1 MTVDALPPL
10 RPHGGVPRI
19 DAERLMLRLC
29 RLGQVGR
36 DPAGRLVRLALS
48 DADAEGRALVTA
60 WMTELGLSVSL
71 DKVGNL
77 FGTLAG
83 SDPDA
88 APVMIGSH
96 IDSVVDA
103 GIYDG
108 CLGVLAGLEVAA
120 ALREAGVTPRRP
132 ITIAAFTNEEG
143 ARFAPDMLGSLVFA
157 GGLGADEAL
166 ETVSVDGVRFGDE
179 LVRIG
184 AAGAAAPG
192 LPCPFAYLELHVEQG
207 PILEAEDLAIGA
219 VEGVQGISWQ
229 RFIISGAANHAGTTP
244 MHLRR
249 DAGLAAAR
257 IVAFAHDLARRS
269 NGSLVATAGSIE
281 VSPNVINVIPGEARL
296 TIDLRDAR
304 EERLRE
310 AEAALARFVEEV
322 AAEQGV
328 AISAERLAR
337 FEPVVFDAGLVAMIE
352 RAAHARGLL
361 CRRMISGAGHD
372 AQMIARMAPAAMIF
386 VPSAGGISHNPREFT
401 APEDVENGAAILLEA
416 AMELAAQ
423 K

>member
-1 MTVDALPPL
+1 MTPDALRPP
-10 RPHGGVPRI
+10 RMHGGAPRI
-19 DAERLMLRLC
+19 DADRLMLRLR
-29 RLGQVGR
+29 RLGEAGR

-48 DADAEGRALVTA
+48 DADAEGRALVKD
-60 WMTELGLSVSL
+60 WMTELGLSVSV
-71 DKVGNL
+71 DAVGNV

-108 CLGVLAGLEVAA
+108 CLGVLAGLEVIA
-120 ALREAGVTPRRP
+120 ALREAGITPRRP

-157 GGLGADEAL
+157 GGLGVDEAL
-166 ETVSVDGVRFGDE
+166 NTIGVDGARFGDE
-179 LVRIG
+179 LERIG
-184 AAGAAAPG
+184 AAGETPPG
-192 LPCPFAYLELHVEQG
+192 LPRPFAYLELHVEQG
-207 PILEAEDLAIGA
+207 PVLEAEALRIGA

-229 RFIISGAANHAGTTP
+229 RFAITGAANHAGTTP
-244 MHLRR
+244 MHMRR

-257 IVAFAHDLARRS
+257 IVAFAHELARRS

-281 VSPNVINVIPGEARL
+281 VSPNVINVIPGQARL
-296 TIDLRDAR
+296 TIDLRDSS
-304 EERLRE
+304 EERLRA
-310 AEAALARFVEEV
+310 AEAALARFVEDS

-337 FEPVVFDAGLVAMIE
+337 FEPVAFDAGLVEMIE
-352 RAAHARGLL
+352 QAAHARGLP

-372 AQMIARMAPAAMIF
+372 AQMIARVAPAAMIF
-386 VPSAGGISHNPREFT
+386 VPSVGGVSHNPREFT
-401 APEDVENGAAILLEA
+401 APEDVANGAAILLDA
-416 AMELAAQ
+416 AMALAARD
-423 K
+423 

>member
-1 MTVDALPPL
+1 MTVDALPLL
-10 RPHGGVPRI
+10 RPHGGAPRI
-19 DAERLMLRLC
+19 DADRLMLRLR

-36 DPAGRLVRLALS
+36 NPAGRLVRLALS
-48 DADAEGRALVTA
+48 DADAAGRALVTA

-83 SDPDA
+83 SEPGA
-88 APVMIGSH
+88 APVVIGSH

-108 CLGVLAGLEVAA
+108 CLGVLAGLEVVA
-120 ALREAGVTPRRP
+120 ALREASVTPRRP

-157 GGLGADEAL
+157 GGLGVEEAL
-166 ETVSVDGVRFGDE
+166 ETVGVDGARFGDE
-179 LVRIG
+179 LERIG

-192 LPCPFAYLELHVEQG
+192 LPRPFAYLELHVEQG
-207 PILEAEDLAIGA
+207 PILEAEGLAIGA

-229 RFIISGAANHAGTTP
+229 RLTITGAANHAGTTP

-310 AEAALARFVEEV
+310 AEAALVRFVEDV

-337 FEPVVFDAGLVAMIE
+337 FEPVVFDACLVEMIE

-372 AQMIARMAPAAMIF
+372 AQMIARVAPAAMIF
-386 VPSAGGISHNPREFT
+386 VPSAGGVSHNPREFT
-401 APEDVENGAAILLEA
+401 APEDVANGAAILLEA
-416 AMELAAQ
+416 AMELAARD
-423 K
+423 